1 MAPHRCW
8 LTARRAP
15 ERWAVQTLKHQEK
28 HQTRSSEKRP
38 RFYKQVPAKLCWT
51 HRSWAAQK
59 DRHCPQGTPPL
70 GTELGLQGHGCGL
83 PPHPLT
89 QGTQA
94 PPTSK
99 VGWAQG
105 QHEGLRLQCQGRR
118 LRRPW
123 RKAKA
128 PPHKPLAPWRNSHSS
143 NRTPWCLCS
152 PLQLFSKVLGAIFWK
167 HRVHV
172 IFFQFPFVTNF
183 KQGV

>member
-1 MAPHRCW
+1 MIAFIKEGSRASFWALNTSWSQYLRREAKHSEEQPCRRKTGKGQSRGQVFTTGHSVAPLGCW

-28 HQTRSSEKRP
+28 HQTRSSEKHP

-51 HRSWAAQK
+51 HRSWAARK
-59 DRHCPQGTPPL
+59 DRHCPPGTPPL

-105 QHEGLRLQCQGRR
+105 QHEGLRLQCQGKR
-118 LRRPW
+118 LRRP
-123 RKAKA
+123 
-128 PPHKPLAPWRNSHSS
+128 
-143 NRTPWCLCS
+143 
-152 PLQLFSKVLGAIFWK
+152 
-167 HRVHV
+167 
-172 IFFQFPFVTNF
+172 
-183 KQGV
+183 